1 MNCNTEYLYT
11 SGSAW
16 VHFEPVVSK
25 RTQQIRWNCINIPD
39 SCRMRQFFC
48 SVPLNISIFLIVTGC
63 YSSFLYSVDEVT
75 ATDDSVP
82 EVFS

>member
-25 RTQQIRWNCINIPD
+25 RTRQIRWNGID
-39 SCRMRQFFC
+39 SLECWFVVCAAALFVYKIMYY
-48 SVPLNISIFLIVTGC
+48 G
-63 YSSFLYSVDEVT
+63 
-75 ATDDSVP
+75 
-82 EVFS
+82 